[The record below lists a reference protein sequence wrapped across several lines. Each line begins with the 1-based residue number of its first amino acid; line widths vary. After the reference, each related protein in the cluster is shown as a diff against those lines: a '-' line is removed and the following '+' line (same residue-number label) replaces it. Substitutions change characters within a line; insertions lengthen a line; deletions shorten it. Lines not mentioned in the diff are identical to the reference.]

1 MAKTAKVKGGAA
13 KTGRAATRKAGAEST
28 GKSKRKSKRKPTRG
42 TGAAPATRDNTTAA
56 HDSTAHVTARLYCQ
70 GIGDCHLLSFPKPAG
85 GVFRIL
91 IDCGIHLSIAGG
103 RELVDKIVD
112 DIVKATEPDHF
123 IDVVVGTH
131 EHWDHNSGFLT
142 AAGKFK
148 QLKVGEVWLGW
159 TENPADPQARR
170 LDKYK
175 GQALAALQDANRRL
189 SHIAPTV
196 ADPQRRGNLETL
208 AQGINNI
215 LGFNFGL
222 KGEKSRS
229 ARDGIVA
236 LAPDKVRYLEPTDP
250 PITRPG
256 LPDVRVYV
264 LGPPRDE
271 KLLGITESAAEMY
284 GIATEGWPAAQALAG
299 ALAADAG
306 DTEHGVT
313 VTPFEPELGTAFGLA
328 VEKGATDPQANE
340 ATEVAFLRNHYL
352 TAADD
357 WRRIDHDWL
366 AIGAD
371 LAMQLDDRTNN
382 TSLVLAFEF
391 VSTGRVL
398 LFAADAQV
406 GNWLSWQNVQWPMGD
421 KALKATDLLARTV
434 FYKVGHHGSDNAT
447 LKTKGLQ
454 LMISKDLS
462 AFIPTNKADALKV
475 KWGQMPFEKLL
486 EDLLHRT
493 DSRVIRADDPWV
505 KDPTRPVPFSLPS
518 GSLHAVRRKDSLWVE
533 LEIG

>member
-1 MAKTAKVKGGAA
+1 M
-13 KTGRAATRKAGAEST
+13 
-28 GKSKRKSKRKPTRG
+28 
-42 TGAAPATRDNTTAA
+42 
-56 HDSTAHVTARLYCQ
+56 
-70 GIGDCHLLSFPKPAG
+70 
-85 GVFRIL
+85 L

-112 DIVKATEPDHF
+112 DIVTATEPDHV

-159 TENPADPQARR
+159 TENPADPQARK

-175 GQALAALQDANRRL
+175 GQALTALQDASRRL

-196 ADPQRRGNLETL
+196 TDPQRRGNLETL

-236 LAPDKVRYLEPTDP
+236 LVPDKDKVRYLEPTDP
-250 PITRPG
+250 PITRSG
-256 LPDVRVYV
+256 LPDVRIYV

-306 DTEHGVT
+306 DTENGVS

-328 VEKGATDPQANE
+328 VEQGATDPQPNE

-352 TAADD
+352 TTADD

-391 VSTGRVL
+391 ISTGRVL

-406 GNWLSWQNVQWPMGD
+406 GNWLSWQNVQWAMGD
-421 KALKATDLLARTV
+421 KTLNATDLLARTV

-447 LKTKGLQ
+447 LKAKGLQ

-505 KDPTRPVPFSLPS
+505 KDSTRPLPFSLPS
-518 GSLHAVRRKDSLWVE
+518 GSLRAVRRKDSLWVE
-533 LEIG
+533 LDIG